1 MTARRPRRAVHATLL
16 PMLFAALM
24 AVAGCA
30 IQPDG
35 QPRAIPGDQQG
46 GFGADPLTGGATAG
60 SSLVYLLAP
69 REPGDPQL
77 LRSVMRGVTPTLSAV
92 LRALLKGPN
101 TDEGGNGLSTAIPA
115 GLELN
120 SASAVGQRWVID
132 VNEGLDQL
140 DAVELRSALAQIV
153 ATATAVDNVDAVK
166 IRVNGEDRSWPRG
179 DGTLTDQE
187 LTRYDFP
194 GMVESTQPPYP
205 SLSSTTR

>member
-1 MTARRPRRAVHATLL
+1 
-16 PMLFAALM
+16 
-24 AVAGCA
+24 
-30 IQPDG
+30 
-35 QPRAIPGDQQG
+35 
-46 GFGADPLTGGATAG
+46 
-60 SSLVYLLAP
+60 
-69 REPGDPQL
+69 
-77 LRSVMRGVTPTLSAV
+77 V

-101 TDEGGNGLSTAIPA
+101 TDEGGNDLSTAIPA